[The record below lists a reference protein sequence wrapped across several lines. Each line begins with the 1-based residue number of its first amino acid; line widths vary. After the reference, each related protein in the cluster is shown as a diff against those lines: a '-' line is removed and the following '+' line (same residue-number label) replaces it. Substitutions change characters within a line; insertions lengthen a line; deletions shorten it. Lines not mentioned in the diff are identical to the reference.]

1 MAIFKTKA
9 NFFDFGKLRSALKQT
24 TSPMD
29 RSGRE
34 LSREPFTPAVH
45 VLCKPYL
52 YKWFLSRLLSS
63 FQTHSIST
71 YDMYIFSN
79 EPKIHI
85 EVKCIYFSEQSNKL

>member
-9 NFFDFGKLRSALKQT
+9 NFFDFGKLRSAPKQT

-34 LSREPFTPAVH
+34 LAVR

-85 EVKCIYFSEQSNKL
+85 EVKCIYLSEQSNKL